1 MMIQRFP
8 FNPVFENLYLTGY
21 LLTAKP
27 LTQAVLIIPGGAFL
41 GIDEDEMEPVIM
53 TYLHQGHTVFTLNYS
68 IGAPY
73 ARFPA
78 PFEELMQAIRFIIEN
93 AHGLRVHSDRLKL
106 CGIGTGAFFINW
118 WSHQPNLEDAFKCH
132 FELET
137 INPIHDFYTL
147 KDILNQ
153 PIFLEMVYRAT
164 FGTASP
170 SEDQLER
177 WVYAHRKSSS

>member
-8 FNPVFENLYLTGY
+8 LNPIFENVFLTGY

-27 LTQAVLIIPGGAFL
+27 QTQVVLIIPGGAFL
-41 GIDEDEMEPVIM
+41 GIDEDEMEPVI
-53 TYLHQGHTVFTLNYS
+53 TNYLHQGYSVFTLNYS

-78 PFEELMQAIRFIIEN
+78 PFDEMIQSVRFIIEN

-118 WSHQPNLEDAFKCH
+118 WSHQSNLENTFKCH
-132 FELET
+132 FDLET
-137 INPIHDFYTL
+137 INPIEDF
-147 KDILNQ
+147 IALNDVIDQ
-153 PIFLEMVYRAT
+153 PVFLEMIYRAV
-164 FGTASP
+164 FGTVSP
-170 SEDQLER
+170 SEDQLKQ
-177 WVYAHRKSSS
+177 WIYANPQP

>member
-8 FNPVFENLYLTGY
+8 LNPIFENVFLTGY

-27 LTQAVLIIPGGAFL
+27 QTQAVLIIPGGAFL

-53 TYLHQGHTVFTLNYS
+53 NYLHQGYSVFTLNYS

-78 PFEELMQAIRFIIEN
+78 PFDELLQSVRLIIEN

-118 WSHQPNLEDAFKCH
+118 WSHQPNLENTLNCH

-137 INPIHDFYTL
+137 ISPIEDFLAL
-147 KDILNQ
+147 KNVIDQ
-153 PIFLEMVYRAT
+153 PVFLEMVYRAV
-164 FGTASP
+164 FGTVSP
-170 SEDQLER
+170 SEAQLEQ
-177 WVYAHRKSSS
+177 WVFANPQT

>member
-8 FNPVFENLYLTGY
+8 LNPIFDNVFLTGY

-27 LTQAVLIIPGGAFL
+27 QTQAVLIIRGGAFL

-53 TYLHQGHTVFTLNYS
+53 NYLHQGYSVFTLNYS
-68 IGAPY
+68 IGAPF

-78 PFEELMQAIRFIIEN
+78 PFDELIQSVRLIIEN

-118 WSHQPNLEDAFKCH
+118 WSHQPNLENTFKCH
-132 FELET
+132 FDLET
-137 INPIHDFYTL
+137 INPIEDF
-147 KDILNQ
+147 IALNVVIDQ
-153 PIFLEMVYRAT
+153 PVFLEMVYRAV
-164 FGTASP
+164 FGTVSP
-170 SEDQLER
+170 SEAQLEQ
-177 WVYAHRKSSS
+177 WVFANLQP

>member
-8 FNPVFENLYLTGY
+8 LNPVFENVYLTGY

-27 LTQAVLIIPGGAFL
+27 QTQAVLIIPGGAFL
-41 GIDEDEMEPVIM
+41 GIDEDEMEPIIM
-53 TYLHQGHTVFTLNYS
+53 NYLHQGHSVFTLNYS

-78 PFEELMQAIRFIIEN
+78 PFEELKLAVHFIIKN

-118 WSHQPNLEDAFKCH
+118 WSHQPNLENTFKCH
-132 FELET
+132 FDLET
-137 INPIHDFYTL
+137 INPIEDF
-147 KDILNQ
+147 IALNDVIDQ
-153 PIFLEMVYRAT
+153 PVFLEMIYRAV
-164 FGTASP
+164 FGTVSP
-170 SEDQLER
+170 SEDQLKQ
-177 WVYAHRKSSS
+177 WIYAKI

>member
-8 FNPVFENLYLTGY
+8 LNPIFENVFLTGY

-27 LTQAVLIIPGGAFL
+27 QTQAVLIIPGGAFL

-53 TYLHQGHTVFTLNYS
+53 NYLHQGYSVFTLNYS

-78 PFEELMQAIRFIIEN
+78 PFDELLQSVRLIIEN

-118 WSHQPNLEDAFKCH
+118 WSHQPNLENTFKCH
-132 FELET
+132 FDLET
-137 INPIHDFYTL
+137 INPIEDFIAL
-147 KDILNQ
+147 KNVIDQ
-153 PIFLEMVYRAT
+153 PVFLEMVYRAV
-164 FGTASP
+164 FGTVSP
-170 SEDQLER
+170 SEAQLEQ
-177 WVYAHRKSSS
+177 WVFANPQT

>member
-8 FNPVFENLYLTGY
+8 LNPIFENVFLTGY

-27 LTQAVLIIPGGAFL
+27 KTQAVLIIPGGAFL
-41 GIDEDEMEPVIM
+41 GIAEDEMEPVIM
-53 TYLHQGHTVFTLNYS
+53 NYLHQGYSVFTLNYS

-78 PFEELMQAIRFIIEN
+78 PFDELLQSVRLIIEN

-118 WSHQPNLEDAFKCH
+118 WSHQPNLENTLNCH

-137 INPIHDFYTL
+137 ISPIEDFLAL
-147 KDILNQ
+147 KNVIDQ
-153 PIFLEMVYRAT
+153 PVFLEMVYRAV
-164 FGTASP
+164 FGTVSP
-170 SEDQLER
+170 SEAQLEQ
-177 WVYAHRKSSS
+177 WVFANPQT